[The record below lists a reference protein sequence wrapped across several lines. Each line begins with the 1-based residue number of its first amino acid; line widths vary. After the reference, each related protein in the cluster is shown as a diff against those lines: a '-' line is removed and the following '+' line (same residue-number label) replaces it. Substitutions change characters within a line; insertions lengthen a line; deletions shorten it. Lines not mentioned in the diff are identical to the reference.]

1 MVIWQISIIFK
12 RQSIYTIKKSKLM
25 STIKPLHTNLVYGLS
40 LLYLIMGVLG
50 YLDMKNFTDA
60 GYNTNDFKVTK
71 VDAEGPA
78 AQAGMQVGDQLLT
91 INGLDVRDSKAWNE
105 VPRRKVG
112 EVREYV
118 VDRNG
123 EEVTYS
129 VTIAAQSQKDS
140 MLNRIGWTIGL
151 IFLLMG
157 LWAFRS
163 KNNWASFLF
172 FMFALGF
179 SGTFMG
185 GPYIENELLDDLI
198 DTARFS
204 LLLLGFAFLVDFL
217 LHFPKQSS
225 FLSSANANRKIYGP
239 AVLLV
244 IFFFVIELMDPNSS
258 SGLNAFIQYLML
270 AYIVIYF
277 GWALLTVFRIHK
289 NASAEEKANG
299 VSLMFW
305 GTILGLLPILIS
317 VIFNNL
323 MPTANLPG
331 NDYLFITM
339 ALIPICFALAINRYP
354 VSTT

>member
-1 MVIWQISIIFK
+1 
-12 RQSIYTIKKSKLM
+12 
-25 STIKPLHTNLVYGLS
+25 
-40 LLYLIMGVLG
+40 
-50 YLDMKNFTDA
+50 MKNFTDA

-91 INGLDVRDSKAWNE
+91 INGLDVRDSKAWEE

-129 VTIAAQSQKDS
+129 VTIGAQSKKDS

-179 SGTFMG
+179 AGT
-185 GPYIENELLDDLI
+185 
-198 DTARFS
+198 
-204 LLLLGFAFLVDFL
+204 V
-217 LHFPKQSS
+217 
-225 FLSSANANRKIYGP
+225 YGRT
-239 AVLLV
+239 L
-244 IFFFVIELMDPNSS
+244 
-258 SGLNAFIQYLML
+258 Y
-270 AYIVIYF
+270 
-277 GWALLTVFRIHK
+277 
-289 NASAEEKANG
+289 
-299 VSLMFW
+299 
-305 GTILGLLPILIS
+305 
-317 VIFNNL
+317 
-323 MPTANLPG
+323 
-331 NDYLFITM
+331 
-339 ALIPICFALAINRYP
+339 
-354 VSTT
+354 